1 MAEVERSHVREERL
15 MPIKVKRGLFK
26 VGEYS
31 LAVVLPKPWVDYYD
45 LKPGDVVEIV
55 ANDEVIIRI
64 EKNSPE
70 KVSDS
75 DSN

>member
-1 MAEVERSHVREERL
+1 VAKVERSHVREEKL

-31 LAVVLPKPWVDYYD
+31 LAVILPKAWVDYFE
-45 LKPGDVVEIV
+45 LKPGDTVEII
-55 ANDEVIIRI
+55 ANDELTIRI
-64 EKNSPE
+64 DKEVPE
-70 KVSDS
+70 KKNDG

>member
-1 MAEVERSHVREERL
+1 

-31 LAVVLPKPWVDYYD
+31 LAVILPKPWVDYYE
-45 LKPGDVVEIV
+45 LKPGDIVEIV
-55 ANDEVIIRI
+55 ANDHLTIRI
-64 EKNSPE
+64 DEAVPE
-70 KVSDS
+70 KDDG

>member
-1 MAEVERSHVREERL
+1 

-31 LAVVLPKPWVDYYD
+31 LAVILPKAWVDYFE
-45 LKPGDVVEIV
+45 LKPGDTVEII
-55 ANDEVIIRI
+55 ANDHLTIRI
-64 EKNSPE
+64 DEEVLEK
-70 KVSDS
+70 DHD

>member
-1 MAEVERSHVREERL
+1 

-31 LAVVLPKPWVDYYD
+31 LAVILPKPWVDYYE
-45 LKPGDVVEIV
+45 LKPGDMVEIV
-55 ANDEVIIRI
+55 ANDHLTIRI
-64 EKNSPE
+64 DKEVPE
-70 KVSDS
+70 KKNDG